1 MAVIVCPQP
10 QAAEAGLEVLS
21 EGGNAVDA
29 AVTAAFV
36 QGVVDPHM
44 CGIGGCGVMTVHT
57 AATGRTEVIEFYAR
71 AGARARP
78 DMWEAI
84 FERESSDGYGYVVKG
99 AVNDVGYQSV
109 GIPGT
114 V

>member
-1 MAVIVCPQP
+1 VIVCPQP
-10 QAAEAGLEVLS
+10 QAAEAGLEVLK

-44 CGIGGCGVMTVHT
+44 CGIGGCGVMTVHL
-57 AATGRTEVIEFYAR
+57 AATGRSEVIEFYAR

-78 DMWEAI
+78 DQWTSI
-84 FERESSDGYGYVVKG
+84 FIRESQDGYGYV
-99 AVNDVGYQSV
+99 A
-109 GIPGT
+109 T
-114 V
+114 AAWR